1 MSHGRRTARWP
12 ASKQHVGATMVSRA
26 GQLPLDHPALQVPR
40 SAGLEGA
47 REAAAGCK
55 ACDLWQRATQTV
67 FGEGRDHV
75 PLMLVGEQPGDRED
89 LAGRPF
95 IGPAGRLL
103 DSALTEAGIDRER
116 VFVSNV
122 VKHFKWRPSGKRRLH
137 ERPNAAEVRA
147 CRPWLD
153 LELEI
158 VRPNLLVCLGATAAQ
173 AIVGQDFRITEQRG
187 EILPAIDGGPPV
199 LATFHPSAILRS
211 RTPEDRERSM
221 AALIADLSMAASFVA
236 SAGAPPSA

>member
-1 MSHGRRTARWP
+1 MA
-12 ASKQHVGATMVSRA
+12 SRA
-26 GQLPLDHPALQVPR
+26 DPVLADHAAFHV
-40 SAGLEGA
+40 SVAAGLGA
-47 REAAAGCK
+47 ARQAVADCR
-55 ACDLWQRATQTV
+55 ACDLWEHASQAV
-67 FGEGRDHV
+67 FGEGRAHA

-89 LAGRPF
+89 RAGRPF
-95 IGPAGRLL
+95 VGPAGRIL
-103 DSALTEAGIDRER
+103 DDALAAAGIARET

-158 VRPNLLVCLGATAAQ
+158 VRPDLLVCLGATAAQ
-173 AIVGQDFRITEQRG
+173 AIIGSDFRITERRG
-187 EILPAIDGGPPV
+187 EIIPAVDGRPPV

-211 RTPEDRERSM
+211 RTPGDRERSM
-221 AALIADLSMAASFVA
+221 AALVADLSSAAEFVAAGGAASRA
-236 SAGAPPSA
+236 

>member
-1 MSHGRRTARWP
+1 MARTVDP
-12 ASKQHVGATMVSRA
+12 A
-26 GQLPLDHPALQVPR
+26 PPDHPALRVVP
-40 SAGLEGA
+40 STGLATA
-47 REAAAGCK
+47 RRAAAGCK
-55 ACDLWQRATQTV
+55 ACDLWERATQTV
-67 FGEGRDHV
+67 FGEGARAA

-95 IGPAGRLL
+95 VGPAGRIL
-103 DSALTEAGIDRER
+103 DDALAEAGIDRER

-158 VRPNLLVCLGATAAQ
+158 VRPDLLVCLGATAAQ
-173 AIVGQDFRITEQRG
+173 AIVGRGFRITEQRG
-187 EILPAIDGGPPV
+187 EILPAVDHGPPV
-199 LATFHPSAILRS
+199 LATYHPSAILRA
-211 RTPEDRERSM
+211 RTSEDRERSM
-221 AALIADLSMAASFVA
+221 AALVADLSIAAEYVRR
-236 SAGAPPSA
+236 